1 MTRRL
6 NVVLFEPEIPQNTGN
21 IMRTCVAAGFEL
33 HLIKPL
39 GFDIDNPKFK
49 RSTTNHIT
57 WADYELYEDYEDFVA
72 KNPGEYYFMTRYGKV
87 PPSDID
93 FKAIPSDRNIYLI
106 FGKESTG
113 IPKEILK
120 DNLDRCFRIPMT
132 GECRSLNLSNAAA
145 IAIYECLRQL
155 DYPNLS
161 FTEVQNG
168 EDYLESYDATIGK

>member
-57 WADYELYEDYEDFVA
+57 WADYELYEDYADFVA
-72 KNPGEYYFMTRYGKV
+72 NNPGEYYFMTRYGKV